1 MLENIL
7 IAFGVVTAVGLILA
21 VLLAVASHFLF
32 VPEDE
37 TVKEI
42 REALPGV
49 NCGAC
54 GYTGCDE
61 YAKAVA
67 EGEKINLCVPGADA
81 TSKEISEIMGV
92 EFEDVIE
99 KSAFVRCN
107 GNTHDTERKNQ
118 YQGVPTCKAASA
130 IYGGPNDCKY
140 GCLGC
145 GDCAKVCPVNAI
157 CIADGIAHIDRT
169 ICIGCGLCVKTCPKG
184 IIELSPQV
192 STVAVM
198 CSSCD
203 KGAVARKKCKN
214 ACIACKKCENVCPHD
229 AISVKDNLASI
240 DYEKCTSCGIC
251 VENCPTKCIKK
262 LHYETKD

>member
-1 MLENIL
+1 MVDIL
-7 IAFGVVTAVGLILA
+7 IAFAALSAVGLIAAL
-21 VLLAVASHFLF
+21 LLALASHFLF
-32 VPEDE
+32 VPENE
-37 TVKEI
+37 TVKKV
-42 REALPGV
+42 RECLPGI

-54 GYTGCDE
+54 GYNGCDD
-61 YAKAVA
+61 YAKAIA
-67 EGEKINLCVPGADA
+67 EGEKTNLCVPGADA
-81 TSKEISEIMGV
+81 VSKDISNVLGV
-92 EFEDVIE
+92 EFQDVIE
-99 KSAFVRCN
+99 QAAFVRCN
-107 GNTHDTERKNQ
+107 GNSNDTKRVTQ
-118 YQGVPTCKAASA
+118 YYGIPTCKAASM

-157 CIADGIAHIDRT
+157 CIVDSIAHINRN
-169 ICIGCGLCVKTCPKG
+169 ICIGCGLCAKICPKG

-192 STVAVM
+192 AKVAVM

-214 ACIACKKCENVCPHD
+214 ACIGCKKCELNCPHK
-229 AISVKDNLASI
+229 AITVKDNLATI

-262 LHYETKD
+262 IG